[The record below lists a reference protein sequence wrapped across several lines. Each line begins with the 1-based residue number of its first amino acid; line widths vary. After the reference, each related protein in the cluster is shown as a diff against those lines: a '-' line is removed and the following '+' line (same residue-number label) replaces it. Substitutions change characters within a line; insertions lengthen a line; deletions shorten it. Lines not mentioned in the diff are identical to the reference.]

1 MGTSQ
6 YGSKNGFWDRLVDK
20 KLSNSTLINNDKQ
33 YSYGDDM
40 KVKYATIIVEDMD
53 ESIKFYTEVMGLEID
68 SQHNPQ
74 PGTTI
79 TLLKGEGDAMIELI
93 KNTENET
100 GLFSVGMDV
109 EDINT
114 TVKELKSKGAKI
126 TMEPIPITVGT
137 LAFLEDPNG
146 VKIALIQHH

>member
-1 MGTSQ
+1 
-6 YGSKNGFWDRLVDK
+6 
-20 KLSNSTLINNDKQ
+20 
-33 YSYGDDM
+33 M

-53 ESIKFYTEVMGLEID
+53 KSIKFYTEVMGFKVD
-68 SQHNPQ
+68 SQHKPI
-74 PGTTI
+74 PGAII

-93 KNTENET
+93 KNTVNEP
-100 GLFSVGMDV
+100 GLFSIGMDV
-109 EDINT
+109 NDINA
-114 TVKELKSKGAKI
+114 TVKELKSKGARI